1 MKEGKE
7 VETGQTERT
16 EELHFIQSCRNR
28 FQKAIFQGFL
38 PPETL
43 VKGTQGQE
51 NTDPDKAG
59 PLIETVQSIC
69 RTRVQAVFL
78 PSLPTSPRPTP
89 ATASHILQKIQ
100 ELSEP
105 TTFCKAIPTTRPV
118 IFSLFSSFKT
128 TLSKQPRKWGLWLDL
143 RLNK

>member
-43 VKGTQGQE
+43 IKGTQGQE

-78 PSLPTSPRPTP
+78 PSLPTSPPPPPPPLPVTFYR
-89 ATASHILQKIQ
+89 KFRNF
-100 ELSEP
+100 LSP
-105 TTFCKAIPTTRPV
+105 P
-118 IFSLFSSFKT
+118 
-128 TLSKQPRKWGLWLDL
+128 LSAKPFQPPDP
-143 RLNK
+143 